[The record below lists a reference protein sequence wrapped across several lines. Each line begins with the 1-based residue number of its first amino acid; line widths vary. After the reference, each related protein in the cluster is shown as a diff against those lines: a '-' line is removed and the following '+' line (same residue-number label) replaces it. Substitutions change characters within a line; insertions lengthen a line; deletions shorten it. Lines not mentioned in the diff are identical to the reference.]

1 MMSKYYIRY
10 KKKKEQRH
18 ELLFHGNFIGYN
30 YPLFN
35 TFHFLV
41 SADSAFPGN
50 HWAQQKK
57 KMGETILVSPT
68 LITEVTALDLAGRH
82 ARQVNHSSVWSEIA
96 WVALPVCHPPKYTVL
111 CLQEVL
117 ERHITRGRAHWK
129 A

>member
-1 MMSKYYIRY
+1 MMSKYYISY
-10 KKKKEQRH
+10 KKKEQQH

-35 TFHFLV
+35 TFNFLV

-57 KMGETILVSPT
+57 WEKTILLSPT
-68 LITEVTALDLAGRH
+68 LITEVTALDFAGWH

-96 WVALPVCHPPKYTVL
+96 WVALPVWHPPKYTVL
-111 CLQEVL
+111 YLQEVL